1 MQGMVVG
8 KGKCVVH
15 IEEVILVV
23 IEKTQNDVIGENKKR
38 NISEKCVLVIVFSL
52 CCYQVVRMSGIVIE
66 TV

>member
-1 MQGMVVG
+1 MQGKVVG